1 MPHITWCL
9 TGPLTFLPI
18 HAAGTYDGKNGSKI
32 FDYVVS
38 SYTPTIT
45 ALLSAKRH
53 PPRTTQAARLLVIS
67 QSATPHHM
75 PLPGTVAEVDTIKA
89 LGNGT
94 GRLDVTWLD
103 NQEATTTAMLHHMK
117 ECNWIHLVCCGVQD
131 TTNPIKSAFSLSD
144 NPLTLQEIMK
154 QSFSHTELAVLSAGQ
169 TAKGDSKLPDE
180 AIHLAAGMLMAGY
193 GSVVG
198 TMWSTRDDDAPI
210 IAERFYKYLI
220 EEAGG
225 DSSKAAYALHDAV
238 AHLRN
243 LRGENEFG
251 RWAPFI
257 HLGICTPPG
266 PPPELQ

>member
-18 HAAGTYDGKNGSKI
+18 HAAGRYDGEDGRKI

-38 SYTPTIT
+38 SYTPTLA

-53 PPRTTQAARLLVIS
+53 PSRTTQTPRLLAIS
-67 QSATPHHM
+67 QPATPRQM
-75 PLPGTVAEVDTIKA
+75 PLPGTVAEVNTIDR

-94 GRLDVTWLD
+94 DRLDVIRLD
-103 NQEATTTAMLHHMK
+103 DQEATTTAVLHHMK
-117 ECNWIHLVCCGVQD
+117 ECNWIHLACHGVQD
-131 TTNPIKSAFSLSD
+131 TVSPIKSAFSLID

-154 QSFSHTELAVLSAGQ
+154 QSFSRTELAVLSACQ
-169 TAKGDSKLPDE
+169 TAKGDSDLPEE

-193 GSVVG
+193 SSVVA
-198 TMWSTRDDDAPI
+198 TMWSIRDDDAPI
-210 IAERFYKYLI
+210 IAEKFYKYLI
-220 EEAGG
+220 EEAEG

-238 AHLRN
+238 AHLRD

-251 RWAPFI
+251 RWVPFI
-257 HLGICTPPG
+257 HLGTCTPSSPL
-266 PPPELQ
+266 PEA

>member
-18 HAAGTYDGKNGSKI
+18 HAAGCYDGKNGPKI

-38 SYTPTIT
+38 SYTPTLT

-53 PPRTTQAARLLVIS
+53 PPRTTQAARLLVVS
-67 QSATPHHM
+67 QPATPHHM
-75 PLPGTVAEVDTIKA
+75 PLPGTVAEVDAIKA

-94 GRLDVTWLD
+94 DRLDVTWLD
-103 NQEATTTAMLHHMK
+103 NQEATTTALLHHMK
-117 ECNWIHLVCCGVQD
+117 ECNWLHLACHGVQD
-131 TTNPIKSAFSLSD
+131 TTNPIKSAFFLID
-144 NPLTLQEIMK
+144 GPLTLQEITK

-180 AIHLAAGMLMAGY
+180 AIHLAAGMLVAGY

-210 IAERFYKYLI
+210 ITARFYKYLI
-220 EEAGG
+220 QEAGG

-251 RWAPFI
+251 SWVPFI

-266 PPPELQ
+266 PPPES